1 MMKKILVAGII
12 IVSLLTAGAAAMFT
26 YERMVVKEEPKTET
40 VSLVEAD
47 IEEIEESN
55 EVMMNSILDLYLEA
69 AKDIFGDDYDDAK
82 ATFNYEGLTY
92 EGRFVSWNELEDR
105 ACDLLMEQV

>member
-12 IVSLLTAGAAAMFT
+12 IVSLLTAGAAAMLT
-26 YERMVVKEEPKTET
+26 YERMFKEEPKTET

-47 IEEIEESN
+47 IEAIEESN